1 MKTFD
6 ELLNQIN
13 ALPRLQPTRVSFSTM
28 RRSDGLSQTVTN
40 EEYDQVSA
48 IKAAIWNIEISQAE
62 RLTLIEA
69 LSNKYAL

>member
-1 MKTFD
+1 MKTYN
-6 ELLNQIN
+6 ELLNQIK

-28 RRSDGLSQTVTN
+28 RRSDGLSQTVKN